1 MFPYGNFSPE
11 AAILQRMLP
20 SGNTNLEC
28 TALDSPEVLGRV
40 VRAARVA
47 RGLRQEDLA
56 LASGT
61 GRRFIGDLERGK
73 PSLQLAA
80 VLSVLRALGLR
91 LDVVGPAGSLADA
104 DSPATEPDGRS

>member
-1 MFPYGNFSPE
+1 MGRGAAVDTPKAVSGGVRTAIDSPE
-11 AAILQRMLP
+11 A
-20 SGNTNLEC
+20 
-28 TALDSPEVLGRV
+28 LGRT

-80 VLSVLRALGLR
+80 VLSALRALGLQIE
-91 LDVVGPAGSLADA
+91 VVGRM
-104 DSPATEPDGRS
+104 EPDGRS

>member
-1 MFPYGNFSPE
+1 V
-11 AAILQRMLP
+11 
-20 SGNTNLEC
+20 
-28 TALDSPEVLGRV
+28 LDSPEALGRA
-40 VRAARVA
+40 VRAARAA

-91 LDVVGPAGSLADA
+91 LEVAG
-104 DSPATEPDGRS
+104 TEPDGRA

>member
-1 MFPYGNFSPE
+1 MGRAVLWSPE
-11 AAILQRMLP
+11 
-20 SGNTNLEC
+20 
-28 TALDSPEVLGRV
+28 DVGRA

-73 PSLQLAA
+73 PSLQLAP

-91 LDVVGPAGSLADA
+91 LEVVGPSVSSADAGSVVA
-104 DSPATEPDGRS
+104 EPDGRP